1 MSHRHNSR
9 QRKKLHLAE
18 FREWG
23 FGVEGELTAPLSETA
38 RDALL
43 DAFLDQCIEKN
54 DMVVGGGINDTLGFY
69 IVSATPRGSV
79 TEAQRALVQSWL
91 EKRSELKNVKVDPL
105 TDIWNDPN

>member
-1 MSHRHNSR
+1 MTHRHNSR

-23 FGVEGELTAPLSETA
+23 FGVEGELTAALSEA
-38 RDALL
+38 ERDGLL
-43 DAFLDQCIEKN
+43 DAFLDECIDKHGL
-54 DMVVGGGINDTLGFY
+54 VAGGGINDTLGFY

-91 EKRSELKNVKVDPL
+91 EKRSEFKNVKVDPL
-105 TDIWNDPN
+105 SDIWNDTK